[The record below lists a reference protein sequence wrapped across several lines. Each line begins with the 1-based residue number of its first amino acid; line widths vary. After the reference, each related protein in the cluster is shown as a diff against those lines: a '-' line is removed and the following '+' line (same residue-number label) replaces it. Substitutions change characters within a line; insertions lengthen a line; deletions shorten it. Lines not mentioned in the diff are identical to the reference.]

1 MYSSTG
7 SVMKK
12 MNLAI
17 VRAIAG
23 LVAAACADAF
33 LASPSH
39 ADPHVTL
46 QMSSS
51 GPSRRDAIT
60 VGLAIGLLQGD
71 VRIACAQT
79 VPGMKKPAPKN
90 LRKSQWTGVDDA
102 EQEEEAPAASSAAD
116 VRRKEEP
123 VATAAEVTDR
133 IFMDIKIQGVNVAS
147 DNKRGSNIGDQ
158 IAAEGRV
165 VIGLYGKAAPVTAN
179 FFKDLFSGTLAAE
192 CQKMNIEA
200 ATQREMLQKKQP
212 FKQCKAAEGKPVNL
226 EDSQVWRILE
236 DERID
241 FGRLKGKFL
250 LRQAP
255 IFDETNALKHDR
267 AGVVSTKK
275 GGGVFEFSGLEKGSL
290 LLF

>member
-1 MYSSTG
+1 
-7 SVMKK
+7 MKK
-12 MNLAI
+12 A
-17 VRAIAG
+17 
-23 LVAAACADAF
+23 
-33 LASPSH
+33 
-39 ADPHVTL
+39 
-46 QMSSS
+46 
-51 GPSRRDAIT
+51 
-60 VGLAIGLLQGD
+60 
-71 VRIACAQT
+71 
-79 VPGMKKPAPKN
+79 APKN
-90 LRKSQWTGVDDA
+90 LRKSQWTGVN
-102 EQEEEAPAASSAAD
+102 EQEEEVPAASS

-123 VATAAEVTDR
+123 VATAAEVTDC

-165 VIGLYGKAAPVTAN
+165 VIGLYGKTAPVTAD
-179 FFKDLFSGTLAAE
+179 FFKDLFAGTLAAE
-192 CQKMNIEA
+192 CQKMNIEV

-275 GGGVFEFSGLEKGSL
+275 GGGVFEFSGLEKGSF